1 MHIHLK
7 KIYIYVYK
15 TLEDFTMLMA
25 VKIRQSCEKNLL
37 IIMYGLFYVFYMLL
51 LLYFYYCFCFLMFRQ
66 YCL

>member
-37 IIMYGLFYVFYMLL
+37 IMYGLFYVFYMLL